1 MVLVVVDWVVR
12 LCGEDEVGWN
22 ELSTLVEKLIEG
34 VLSIGCGLAKE
45 DWPCGVLHHLA
56 IACNC
61 LAVGFHGE
69 LLKIGWESVQILV
82 EPELSVYI

>member
-1 MVLVVVDWVVR
+1 
-12 LCGEDEVGWN
+12 
-22 ELSTLVEKLIEG
+22 
-34 VLSIGCGLAKE
+34 
-45 DWPCGVLHHLA
+45 LA